1 MIRLRDRSRNYILE
15 HFERVSVQSESIL
28 KLNIDDLLEIV
39 SDKQLNIKDERIAWE
54 CVVKWIDFM
63 PEKRA
68 VHLTKL
74 MRAVKLGLLTNE
86 YFMEKVKTNHYVEK
100 DPEAKPII
108 IETMK
113 FLCDLEMMPL
123 SSSSLKTPSF
133 AVPRIPHE
141 VILAIGGWSEG
152 APQTHIESYD
162 SRADR
167 WVRVFPEDPSGPRS
181 YHGTAVLGTKVYCI
195 GGFNGTDYFN
205 TCTRFDAVKRT
216 WKEIAPMHSRRCYV
230 SVASLNGMI
239 YALGG
244 YDGNHVRELF
254 EKRQN
259 VRPLSLIISTASELG
274 RTLLPQDEPVDDDSS
289 DAVSAFGCRCLRFR
303 GTHLHHRRVQ
313 RTGMVGFD
321 GDSVQGDG

>member
-1 MIRLRDRSRNYILE
+1 M
-15 HFERVSVQSESIL
+15 
-28 KLNIDDLLEIV
+28 NIDDLHEVIN
-39 SDKQLNIKDERIAWE
+39 DKQLNIKDERIAWE
-54 CVVKWIDFM
+54 CVVKWIDHF

-74 MRAVKLGLLTNE
+74 MRSVKLGLLTNE
-86 YFMEKVKTNHYVEK
+86 YFMENVKRNLYVEK
-100 DPEAKPII
+100 DPEARPII

-113 FLCDLEMMPL
+113 FLCDLELMPL
-123 SSSSLKTPSF
+123 TASSLKTPSF

-152 APQTHIESYD
+152 APQTYIESYD

-167 WVRVFPEDPSGPRS
+167 WVRVFPEDPAGPRS

-244 YDGNHVRELF
+244 YDGNHVRESF
-254 EKRQN
+254 EGRQN
-259 VRPLSLIISTASELG
+259 V
-274 RTLLPQDEPVDDDSS
+274 
-289 DAVSAFGCRCLRFR
+289 
-303 GTHLHHRRVQ
+303 
-313 RTGMVGFD
+313 
-321 GDSVQGDG
+321 